1 MNLSVIKETVL
12 NFAKSILFGK
22 KISILKALNFLHK
35 KDKLTLCEKQHNYM
49 TNYAKGGK
57 IMKLSKALASLSV
70 VAMSA
75 VVLAA
80 CGNRNSA
87 KDSSSKEAKSSA
99 VKESSN
105 KKATAKKQVAGGELK
120 DGTYHLEE
128 KNYENN
134 YRVKMS
140 MTVAGSKVTKTT
152 YDYVDK
158 DGKSKQDDKAYNE
171 KMKKVSKTNPQ
182 EYIPQ
187 LNKEFTANG
196 ADVSSIEVVSGATH
210 SSNSFKNYAQ
220 QLVQAAQ
227 AGNTETIEIN
237 NGAKLQDGT
246 YKLEEKN
253 YSHDYRTVFTMVVKD
268 GKITDSKFDNINKD
282 GKSKADDAAYN
293 KQMKKIA
300 KTNPKEYIAKLN
312 SEFVKAQEP
321 GKVDVVSGAT
331 ESSHSFVNYAEQLVN
346 AAQKGNTATITVD
359 NIVYA
364 E

>member
-1 MNLSVIKETVL
+1 MIIYE
-12 NFAKSILFGK
+12 
-22 KISILKALNFLHK
+22 
-35 KDKLTLCEKQHNYM
+35 
-49 TNYAKGGK
+49 KGGK

-75 VVLAA
+75 MVLAA
-80 CGNRNSA
+80 CGNSNNA
-87 KDSSSKEAKSSA
+87 KDSSSKEAKSSS
-99 VKESSN
+99 VKESSS

-120 DGTYHLEE
+120 DGTYNLEE

-140 MTVAGSKVTKTT
+140 MTVAGGKVTKTT

-158 DGKSKQDDKAYNE
+158 DGKSKQDDKTYNE
-171 KMKKVSKTNPQ
+171 KMKKVSKTNPK
-182 EYIPQ
+182 EYIPK
-187 LNKEFTANG
+187 LNKEFTDKG

-227 AGNTETIEIN
+227 AGNTETIEID
-237 NGAKLQDGT
+237 NGAKMQDGT

-300 KTNPKEYIAKLN
+300 KTDPKEYIAKLN

-359 NIVYA
+359 NIVYG

>member
-1 MNLSVIKETVL
+1 M
-12 NFAKSILFGK
+12 
-22 KISILKALNFLHK
+22 
-35 KDKLTLCEKQHNYM
+35 Q
-49 TNYAKGGK
+49 
-57 IMKLSKALASLSV
+57 
-70 VAMSA
+70 
-75 VVLAA
+75 
-80 CGNRNSA
+80 
-87 KDSSSKEAKSSA
+87 
-99 VKESSN
+99 
-105 KKATAKKQVAGGELK
+105 
-120 DGTYHLEE
+120 
-128 KNYENN
+128 
-134 YRVKMS
+134 
-140 MTVAGSKVTKTT
+140 
-152 YDYVDK
+152 
-158 DGKSKQDDKAYNE
+158 
-171 KMKKVSKTNPQ
+171 
-182 EYIPQ
+182 
-187 LNKEFTANG
+187 G

-227 AGNTETIEIN
+227 AGNTETIEID
-237 NGAKLQDGT
+237 NGAKMQDGT

-268 GKITDSKFDNINKD
+268 GKITESKFDNINKD

-300 KTNPKEYIAKLN
+300 KTDPKEYIAKLN

-359 NIVYA
+359 NIVYG